1 MGRSPHSGILR
12 SSVALLLKQGRF
24 RGTTKG
30 IMGEGNE
37 QDQARQQPLSRRE
50 LRQIA
55 LAKAAE
61 LAAQEAPELNVE
73 SAYRYYPRT
82 GQIDLRG
89 VNPTPTPPYPNPNRP
104 PYPAGSAP
112 ETTPREQVQAQLAAG
127 TQAPAA
133 PWTSTNTGAQD
144 IVRGPRIPGAR
155 PAGWPAQDAGT
166 NARATGAPAGGFGA
180 TPQSVAPA
188 STPLSNGS
196 NPPTGGIALVYGRGG
211 LRATN
216 TGPTVVQNAQAPATN
231 SGFGGAA
238 TSNTSNADAYPQA
251 SAEEPHFGTHTATAV
266 VERERTNTG
275 TITTVAPLDPTPAAT
290 PQTAARTRRERPG
303 VATIARNTLTS
314 PAFLL
319 GTLAT
324 VLIALGSWFPS
335 FTYGESSVLSGAHR
349 SFQDVIDLIANGHA
363 THGLWTAFM
372 WLWANLVG
380 GSEFMV
386 RLPSAVGA
394 GLAVSAVVLVG
405 QRAGSLTIGV
415 ISGIVMMVLPRTTD
429 VGMTAEGF
437 ALELAAASWST
448 VALLWA
454 VGAVAHDPVLSFE
467 VPRSLV
473 PPHLRQQRAAALR
486 RCAGRWAVYALLVI
500 LAAYAFPTGA
510 TMLIVHPAVLLVAGA
525 RRHAFREWFIAA
537 MCCLVIIAPLLI
549 VTVLQGGLDWRAEA
563 KVGGIGPWLLSIYG
577 AGPFGWIPLIPI
589 ALALIAGIVNLREIT
604 NRFGRTLLE
613 LSVAWFITPML
624 LLGGLALLGMP
635 IHPDY
640 LSASAPA
647 LALLVGLSLA
657 ASRRWIMWA
666 LAGAIVLAAVPSY
679 GSQRMPGGLHDTD
692 GREVSS
698 FVAAHAAPGDGMLFI
713 GEAPLTDPRTIL
725 EAYPSNF
732 EGLTDVAIA
741 QPAEYMDELWD
752 ETLSSSMAGLR
763 LDGINR
769 VWLVRELDDPLL
781 STDPDLEAFRNE
793 GFAVTQATNFRT
805 HAVYEVV
812 RTESFGL
819 QEDGTPPAGQ
829 ELPPVPVAPETPYA
843 DPNKP
848 DPNAQTTI
856 GPDGVPT
863 AVPSETPD
871 DGGAVDLDGDGVI
884 DNPDGAGETDGTGGA
899 GETGGAPQPTP

>member
-1 MGRSPHSGILR
+1 
-12 SSVALLLKQGRF
+12 
-24 RGTTKG
+24 
-30 IMGEGNE
+30 MGEGRE
-37 QDQARQQPLSRRE
+37 HDQAGQQPLSRRE
-50 LRQIA
+50 LRQIT

-89 VNPTPTPPYPNPNRP
+89 VNPTPSQPYSNPNRP
-104 PYPAGSAP
+104 LYPAGSAP
-112 ETTPREQVQAQLAAG
+112 ETTPREQVQAQLAASA
-127 TQAPAA
+127 QAPAA

-144 IVRGPRIPGAR
+144 IVRGPRVPGAR
-155 PAGWPAQDAGT
+155 PAGRPAQDADT
-166 NARATGAPAGGFGA
+166 NAPATGTPTAGFA
-180 TPQSVAPA
+180 TAPQSAAPA
-188 STPLSNGS
+188 STPFTTGS

-238 TSNTSNADAYPQA
+238 SNTSDAAAYPQA

-266 VERERTNTG
+266 AERERTNTNTG
-275 TITTVAPLDPTPAAT
+275 TITTVAPLDPTPTAT
-290 PQTAARTRRERPG
+290 PQTAARTRRERPN

-349 SFQDVIDLIANGHA
+349 SFPDVIDLIANGRA

-386 RLPSAVGA
+386 RLPSAVCA

-405 QRAGSLTIGV
+405 QRAGSLTVGV

-448 VALLWA
+448 VAFLWA
-454 VGAVAHDPVLSFE
+454 VGAVAHDPVLRFE

-473 PPHLRQQRAAALR
+473 PTHLRQQRAAALR
-486 RCAGRWAVYALLVI
+486 RCAGRWTVYALLVI
-500 LAAYAFPTGA
+500 IAAYAFPTAA

-563 KVGGIGPWLLSIYG
+563 KVDGIGQWLLSIYG
-577 AGPFGWIPLIPI
+577 AGPFGWIPLIAI
-589 ALALIAGIVNLREIT
+589 ALALFAGIVNLREIT
-604 NRFGRTLLE
+604 DRFGRTLLE

-679 GSQRMPGGLHDTD
+679 DSQRMLGGLHDTD

-713 GEAPLTDPRTIL
+713 GEDPLTDPRTML

-741 QPAEYMDELWD
+741 QPAENMDELWD

-871 DGGAVDLDGDGVI
+871 AGEAVDLDGDGVI
-884 DNPDGAGETDGTGGA
+884 DAPAGTAT
-899 GETGGAPQPTP
+899 PTPTP